1 MQNIVEI
8 ITKGSRMAI
17 VLRDVTANTYSAHAY
32 RLQANGEWQHVPG
45 TLVKTYEVRAA
56 LNAAKNYTIV
66 GI

>member
-1 MQNIVEI
+1 MQNIVEV

-32 RLQANGEWQHVPG
+32 RQQSNGEFQRLPG
-45 TLVKTYEVRAA
+45 VLAKSYDARAA
-56 LNAAKNYTIV
+56 LDAAKNYTIV

>member
-32 RLQANGEWQHVPG
+32 RQQSNGEWQRLPG
-45 TLVKTYEVRAA
+45 ALVKTYDIRAA
-56 LNAAKNYTIV
+56 LDSAKNYTIV

>member
-32 RLQANGEWQHVPG
+32 RQQSNGEWQRLPG
-45 TLVKTYEVRAA
+45 ALAKSHDANMAVRAA
-56 LNAAKNYTIV
+56 KTYVNV